1 MTKFAMQNRR
11 IALTPV
17 LRLKPVGFQWA
28 ALLLQKLECY
38 SLQSVRHKI
47 SLFSLWQHHKSNAAG
62 SKHMLY
68 PKTLDTNQAKVY

>member
-1 MTKFAMQNRR
+1 M
-11 IALTPV
+11 
-17 LRLKPVGFQWA
+17 GSSSA
-28 ALLLQKLECY
+28 AKAGM
-38 SLQSVRHKI
+38 LQSVRHKI